1 MTGVDHLTSCTL
13 NVSHGG
19 PQVIRGGDGK
29 WAYCGVGALDG
40 KQAHISSVVE
50 ELSHC
55 YATQICRKSTLLID
69 DDPQNISAALENG
82 VNAILYCPSDASCVH
97 RCILEM
103 VSCHRI
109 SFNSEI
115 GGGS

>member
-1 MTGVDHLTSCTL
+1 MFPTEGHKI
-13 NVSHGG
+13 
-19 PQVIRGGDGK
+19 VIRGGDGK